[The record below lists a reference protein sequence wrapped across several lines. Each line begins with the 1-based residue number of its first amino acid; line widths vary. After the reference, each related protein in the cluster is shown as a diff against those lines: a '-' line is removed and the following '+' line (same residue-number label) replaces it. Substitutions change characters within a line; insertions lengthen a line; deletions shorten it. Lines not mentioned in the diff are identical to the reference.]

1 MKQKPCIIILAYPNT
16 DNKIQIL
23 LKCLSS
29 VKNLNI
35 PIFVFSNMNIDKK
48 YLDDANEFIYTG
60 ENKMVSASD
69 FLSVHDI
76 TLARNTTKYRHHL
89 TFDNNI
95 ITYIPITYGTE
106 KSYYWALTKLYQK
119 SFEYVYDKG
128 FTHFMLLQYD
138 TVLNGDSVGLVNDY
152 LNELY
157 SSDLD
162 GIISVDPNMGN
173 NHMNDYAFFGATKWW
188 NELFLS
194 TSAEEFYTI
203 TFPNWTIEEYYF
215 TKCKNKEGNI
225 KFKIR
230 SNLEEW
236 EKDYYHDTPSN
247 WIKDIINSDTR
258 ESINLFF
265 PSIKD
270 AGLSNY
276 WETPNFDIE
285 KSLVV
290 SIRPLNDLYQIF
302 VWNKLISE
310 QDKKII
316 VTISFPKINES
327 DLDVDPIHLE
337 LLPGV
342 WNIRDYQEQISGRKV
357 VVEYSY
363 EQDNDIVSDTKI
375 YYI

>member
-1 MKQKPCIIILAYPNT
+1 MKKNPCIIILAYPNT

-23 LKCLSS
+23 LKCLKS

-35 PIFVFSNMNIDKK
+35 PIFVFSNMDIDKK
-48 YLDDANEFIYTG
+48 YLGDTNEFIYTG
-60 ENKMVSASD
+60 ENKMESASD
-69 FLSVHDI
+69 FLSIQDI
-76 TLARNTTKYRHHL
+76 TLARNLTKYRHHL

-106 KSYYWALTKLYQK
+106 KSYYCALTKLYQK
-119 SFEYVYDKG
+119 SFEYVYNKG
-128 FTHFMLLQYD
+128 YDNFMLLQYD
-138 TVLNGDSVGLVNDY
+138 TVLDEESSNLVHKY
-152 LNELY
+152 FEELY
-157 SSDLD
+157 LSELD
-162 GIISVDPNMGN
+162 SLISVDPNMGN
-173 NHMNDYAFFGATKWW
+173 NHMNDYVFFGSTKWW
-188 NELFLS
+188 NELFSS
-194 TSAEEFYTI
+194 TSPEEFYTM

-215 TKCKNKEGNI
+215 TKCKNKEGNV

-236 EKDYYHDTPSN
+236 EKDYYQDAPSN
-247 WIKDIINSDTR
+247 WIKDAINCETR

-310 QDKKII
+310 QDKKIV
-316 VTISFPKINES
+316 VTISFPKMNES
-327 DLDVDPIHLE
+327 DLDIDPIHLE
-337 LLPGV
+337 LLPGI